1 VSGKTL
7 WRLREAAG
15 LTQGELAKKLGVA
28 LNTVSRWELGRMKIA
43 KRSEKLIEL
52 VLKEGVR

>member
-1 VSGKTL
+1 MSGKTL
-7 WRLREAAG
+7 RRFREAAG

>member
-1 VSGKTL
+1 MSGKTL
-7 WRLREAAG
+7 RRLREAAG

-43 KRSEKLIEL
+43 KRSEKSIEF